1 MDTIEL
7 MLALIRGSLNRRVP
21 DLPQI
26 SYKEWEDLY
35 WLSRKHGV
43 VTIIN
48 DAIEMLPAEQQ
59 PQGDI
64 AISWTL
70 SAERTRF
77 HFNHQA
83 EVLNSIT
90 AKADEEGL
98 RWILIKGMSLARLYP
113 VPSSRACG
121 DIDICFPNNYEKGN
135 VLLGNPNATMD
146 GKHAEIVIDG
156 VTIENH
162 LHFLDDH
169 FISQRLAERFIW
181 KSIRTLPDDGFL
193 PPMANMVYL
202 LMHTVCHLTAKYKLP
217 LRNILD
223 WGMFL
228 NANINNLNP
237 AECHK
242 VMCKIG
248 MVDSFNIL
256 TFISGEF
263 VGTDLS
269 GFVIGDIRQDDV
281 TRLRDLILTKKY
293 LEPVP
298 KNLSIPHYLKT
309 RYQRNRERRWLYR
322 YLPSTR
328 IERVLGIIIRIF
340 KKD

>member
-83 EVLNSIT
+83 EVLNTIT

-156 VTIENH
+156 GIPCVTSQQSINYPCAI
-162 LHFLDDH
+162 FLIGEC
-169 FISQRLAERFIW
+169 FLRQT
-181 KSIRTLPDDGFL
+181 SIFSTL
-193 PPMANMVYL
+193 
-202 LMHTVCHLTAKYKLP
+202 
-217 LRNILD
+217 
-223 WGMFL
+223 
-228 NANINNLNP
+228 
-237 AECHK
+237 
-242 VMCKIG
+242 
-248 MVDSFNIL
+248 S
-256 TFISGEF
+256 S
-263 VGTDLS
+263 
-269 GFVIGDIRQDDV
+269 VIR
-281 TRLRDLILTKKY
+281 
-293 LEPVP
+293 
-298 KNLSIPHYLKT
+298 
-309 RYQRNRERRWLYR
+309 
-322 YLPSTR
+322 
-328 IERVLGIIIRIF
+328 
-340 KKD
+340 